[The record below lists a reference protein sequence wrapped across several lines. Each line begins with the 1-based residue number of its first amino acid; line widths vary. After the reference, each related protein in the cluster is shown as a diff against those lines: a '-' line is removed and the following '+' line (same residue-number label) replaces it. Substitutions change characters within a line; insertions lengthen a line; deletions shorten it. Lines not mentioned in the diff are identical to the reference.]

1 MNLMIKEVLMISSL
15 FCSVISCKLYEKLK
29 DKTKQDLA
37 NNKYFVNNNKD
48 INNNKSIN
56 STNKLD
62 NNSLDS
68 AEDNNRSDRKARSI
82 SSGEANNQEQ
92 NNKNKSKEKENIIKK
107 SEESNNLETQI
118 NNNLNTKHSNTSK
131 ADNNKHNAGRKFQ
144 QQVNKESNEA
154 ITAREIMY
162 EAEIFLEKTEK
173 INVDLET
180 TKSKLDKIKSVIES
194 ARSYLNTARKSK
206 YNTNNNTLLLHNL
219 NQEINKVNSSHASA
233 KSHFND
239 AIGALARSKDDFE
252 NAKRKAEGALEE
264 AIKGIPSLGYNYLYY
279 SWIADAQKAI
289 KNAKSL
295 FENAKNKQEELND
308 KMNKANVELL
318 KLEQAY
324 KVLQTKKS

>member
-15 FCSVISCKLYEKLK
+15 FCSVISCKLYEKLT
-29 DKTKQDLA
+29 DKTKQALA
-37 NNKYFVNNNKD
+37 NNKYFV
-48 INNNKSIN
+48 NNNKSIN

-68 AEDNNRSDRKARSI
+68 AEDNNRSGRKARSI

-118 NNNLNTKHSNTSK
+118 NNNLNTKRSNTSK
-131 ADNNKHNAGRKFQ
+131 VDNNKHNAGRRS

-162 EAEIFLEKTEK
+162 EAETFLEKTEK
-173 INVDLET
+173 ITVDLET
-180 TKSKLDKIKSVIES
+180 TKSKLDKIKSIIEET
-194 ARSYLNTARKSK
+194 RSYLNTARKSK

-233 KSHFND
+233 KSHCND

-264 AIKGIPSLGYNYLYY
+264 AIKDIPSLGYNYLYY
-279 SWIADAQKAI
+279 SWITDAQKAI

-308 KMNKANVELL
+308 KMNKTNLELI